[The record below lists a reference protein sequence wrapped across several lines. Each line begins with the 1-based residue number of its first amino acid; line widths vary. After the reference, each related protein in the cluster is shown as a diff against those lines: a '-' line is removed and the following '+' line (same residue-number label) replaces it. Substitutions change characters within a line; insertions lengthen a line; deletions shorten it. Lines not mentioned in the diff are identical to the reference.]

1 MATKQ
6 RDNARAFYVT
16 LFAALVLAIVPLPAI
31 VAAVWPF
38 WMGLV
43 VIYWALEYPRLM
55 TLGLAFAVGL
65 VMDFLTVSLLGLHA
79 LRLVILAYL
88 VLRFRARLRFFPP
101 WQLGLSVL
109 ALLINDR
116 IILLWINTLTGEPLP
131 PLGYWIPALVG
142 GLLWPPLFIMLDRVR
157 SAARTRTI

>member
-1 MATKQ
+1 MASKK
-6 RDNARAFYVT
+6 RDNARAFYFT
-16 LFAALVLAIVPLPAI
+16 LFVALILAIVPLPTV

-43 VIYWALEYPRLM
+43 VIYWSLEYPRLM

-65 VMDFLTVSLLGLHA
+65 AMDFLTVSLLGLHA

-109 ALLINDR
+109 GLLLNDR
-116 IILLWINTLTGEPLP
+116 IILLWINTLVGEPLP
-131 PLGYWIPALVG
+131 PLGYWLPALTG
-142 GLLWPPLFIMLDRVR
+142 GLLWPLLFIMLDRLR
-157 SAARTRTI
+157 SAARGHTR